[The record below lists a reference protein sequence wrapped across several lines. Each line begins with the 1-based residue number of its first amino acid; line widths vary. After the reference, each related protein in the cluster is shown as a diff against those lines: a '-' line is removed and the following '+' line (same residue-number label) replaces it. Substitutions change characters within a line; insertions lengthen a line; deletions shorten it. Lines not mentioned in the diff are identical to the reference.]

1 MESWRN
7 KKNKMQIV
15 KKSIKFVRDVLVTL
29 YTFFLIL
36 IFRCKK
42 QKACILVTNGMG
54 YGGAP
59 LVLLEAAKV
68 YKKNG
73 YKVVIYTEF
82 YGDLIKICKKESI
95 DVWIA
100 PRGWKMLSQFI
111 LKCKFRFALVN
122 TAVMYKWVQKFE
134 TKNIPTIWWLHEG
147 DSYIDPIAQD
157 MPSKLASSTMVL
169 TVSDRT
175 IAALKKNKIQY
186 NSQMLYYGIDDLTA
200 NKSSAVEEKNKDEY
214 IFLVMGAI
222 CSRKNQIFAIQA
234 YNRLSEKIRNK
245 SKMLFVGGPL
255 NKEDPYYI
263 DFINEVKKNS
273 DIKYVFR
280 VERKDIPTLYRQID
294 AVICCSLD
302 DPLPVVVT
310 ECLMFGKT
318 VIVSSG
324 AGQYYMIKDGYN
336 GYSYLESD
344 INGLCEKMELACK
357 NRSSKVLSENARE
370 LYINNFTKEV
380 FEKKLMLYTEKLL
393 S

>member
-1 MESWRN
+1 
-7 KKNKMQIV
+7 
-15 KKSIKFVRDVLVTL
+15 
-29 YTFFLIL
+29 
-36 IFRCKK
+36 
-42 QKACILVTNGMG
+42 
-54 YGGAP
+54 
-59 LVLLEAAKV
+59 
-68 YKKNG
+68 
-73 YKVVIYTEF
+73 
-82 YGDLIKICKKESI
+82 
-95 DVWIA
+95 
-100 PRGWKMLSQFI
+100 MLSQFI